1 MKGGLNMFKGF
12 FKKDTI
18 EDPSLTMPLEGR
30 IIPIEE
36 VPDPVFSQKMMGDG
50 FAIVPTNSTV
60 VSPVNG
66 KVISVFPTKH
76 AINLLDDQ
84 GREILLHIG
93 LETVSLN
100 GLGFTPFVKD
110 GQKVKQ
116 GDRLMDVDFD
126 TIKKKVPSI
135 ISSVVFTNLSDDEK
149 VAITKHGVEIKKK

>member
-110 GQKVKQ
+110 GQKVKK

>member
-1 MKGGLNMFKGF
+1 MFKGF

-110 GQKVKQ
+110 GQKVKK

>member
-110 GQKVKQ
+110 GQKVKK
-116 GDRLMDVDFD
+116 GDLLMDVDFD

>member
-93 LETVSLN
+93 LETVALN

-110 GQKVKQ
+110 GQKVKK
-116 GDRLMDVDFD
+116 GDRLMDVDFN

-149 VAITKHGVEIKKK
+149 VSITKHGVEIKKK

>member
-18 EDPSLTMPLEGR
+18 EAPSLTMPLEGR

-110 GQKVKQ
+110 GQKVKK

>member
-110 GQKVKQ
+110 GQKVKK

-126 TIKKKVPSI
+126 TIKNKVPSI